1 MKENKISQISEVIN
15 SSLNVNIF
23 ENSRKRE
30 VVDARSLFCYI
41 LRKDL
46 KLTLITIRDI
56 FRANGKHYDHAS
68 VMHSVKTYDV
78 ALINNK
84 HYEQLRDEI
93 LSEYSPKH
101 LLLKKIEQ
109 IESEEQLERITN
121 CINYNE

>member
-1 MKENKISQISEVIN
+1 MKENKISQISEIIN
-15 SSLNVNIF
+15 LTLNVNIF

-68 VMHSVKTYDV
+68 VLHSVKIYDV
-78 ALINNK
+78 VLINNK
-84 HYEQLRDEI
+84 YYEELRDII
-93 LSEYSPKH
+93 LSEYSYKH

-109 IESEEQLERITN
+109 IEDEGILKDINN
-121 CINYNE
+121 CINHYE

>member
-1 MKENKISQISEVIN
+1 MSKEIIISEIIN
-15 SSLNVNIF
+15 NSLKLNIF
-23 ENSRKRE
+23 ENTRKRE

-46 KLTLITIRDI
+46 KLTLYQVRDI

-78 ALINNK
+78 VLINNK
-84 HYEQLRDEI
+84 HYEQLRDQI

-109 IESEEQLERITN
+109 IESEEQLERISN
-121 CINYNE
+121 CVNYNE